1 MIWWVFL
8 LVSVTILSY
17 LSDVGILTFLQD
29 FRLPF
34 LNASLMSIMV
44 LLCLIGLLAR
54 MMKMSKKGKRKLSGR
69 KSNSWKK
76 NFPTLKASR
85 NWRIL
90 DYSGYSIEV
99 INHSK
104 RIITPTRIQLPPKP
118 KTSSLV
124 GFMISQFEPGLILSF
139 SNFSGFS

>member
-54 MMKMSKKGKRKLSGR
+54 MMKMSKKGEKEALREKVKQLEKELSD
-69 KSNSWKK
+69 
-76 NFPTLKASR
+76 LK
-85 NWRIL
+85 
-90 DYSGYSIEV
+90 G
-99 INHSK
+99 
-104 RIITPTRIQLPPKP
+104 Q
-118 KTSSLV
+118 
-124 GFMISQFEPGLILSF
+124 
-139 SNFSGFS
+139 